1 LVPDRLLVD
10 IDRDG
15 RAQVSAWLEGELP
28 APVGDPVELEWSLT
42 ADELED
48 LRWYLEDYL
57 RAPFGVYED
66 RGPLIAAQL
75 PEWGQRIFNG
85 LFGLSSARDA
95 YVAIRTRAALGGRPE
110 LVVRSEHAGWMALPW
125 ELISDPAVSAPVVL
139 DALTVSRS
147 LPAGAVGQ
155 GFAVG
160 GERLRVL
167 MVISRPRG
175 AGDVGYRMI
184 ARPLLQRLEAV
195 RGQVDLVVLRPPR
208 LERLREVLAGA
219 QAVGEPFQVVHFD
232 GHGVLAG
239 ARAAGPG
246 APWSYAG
253 DGEGTLVFEQPGG
266 GSDPVVASEVA
277 RVLAGGRV
285 PVVVLNA
292 CQSGALGKELE
303 SAVAILLDLGFG
315 PAWLAGQIEVVLF
328 FGVQLTQAGGEPL
341 LDAD

>member
-1 LVPDRLLVD
+1 
-10 IDRDG
+10 
-15 RAQVSAWLEGELP
+15 
-28 APVGDPVELEWSLT
+28 
-42 ADELED
+42 
-48 LRWYLEDYL
+48 
-57 RAPFGVYED
+57 
-66 RGPLIAAQL
+66 
-75 PEWGQRIFNG
+75 
-85 LFGLSSARDA
+85 
-95 YVAIRTRAALGGRPE
+95 
-110 LVVRSEHAGWMALPW
+110 M
-125 ELISDPAVSAPVVL
+125 
-139 DALTVSRS
+139 
-147 LPAGAVGQ
+147 
-155 GFAVG
+155 
-160 GERLRVL
+160 
-167 MVISRPRG
+167 
-175 AGDVGYRMI
+175 
-184 ARPLLQRLEAV
+184 
-195 RGQVDLVVLRPPR
+195 RGQVDLVVLRPPT